1 MKKTIR
7 ILTLHYPPDIASA
20 SLLMEELANG
30 LKDKN
35 YNIEVLTS
43 QPIYNTETKSKEYE
57 KINGVN
63 IYRIESSGLNKNLK
77 YVKILNSIWF
87 FLNICMKLLFSEDSK
102 NVIYLLTSNP
112 PILPLF
118 GLLIKML
125 KGNKFVL
132 LLYDINPDASE
143 KLGYV
148 SKNSI
153 IVKLW
158 IYFNEL
164 VFKKSKYIIVMSEQ
178 MKTYVLESYLK
189 NDLRKSDKIHVIHN
203 WADPKFIK
211 PLNKDDS
218 IFIKNNNL
226 TGKFVI
232 NYSGNIGIAQ
242 KFDGLLKASL
252 LLRDFDIAFIFF
264 GDGVNKKRIM
274 EFVEQNRL
282 SNFYFQGYKPKQVL
296 NEVLSASDVSVV
308 HLESEVE
315 RFCMP
320 SKLYYIIATGKPILA
335 FCNKNSD
342 LGKIINEAQCGFI
355 VSHNE
360 PEEIARII
368 MELKSNKELRDRMS
382 LNGRSYFLEHFTL
395 EIAIEKYNRL
405 FSAI

>member
-20 SLLMEELANG
+20 ALLMEELANG

-43 QPIYNTETKSKEYE
+43 QPIYNTETKSKKYE
-57 KINGVN
+57 NINGVN
-63 IYRIESSGLNKNLK
+63 IYRIESLGLNKNSK

-87 FLNICMKLLFSEDSK
+87 FFNICIKILFSEDSK
-102 NVIYLLTSNP
+102 KVIYLLTSNP

-132 LLYDINPDASE
+132 LIYDINPEASE

-164 VFKKSKYIIVMSEQ
+164 VIKKSKNIIVISEQ
-178 MKTYVLESYLK
+178 MKTHILESYLK
-189 NDLRKSDKIHVIHN
+189 NDSRKSDKIHVIHN
-203 WADPKFIK
+203 WADPKLIK

-218 IFIKNNNL
+218 IFIKSNNL
-226 TGKFVI
+226 KGKFVI

-264 GDGVNKKRIM
+264 GDGVNKKGII
-274 EFVEQNRL
+274 EFAEQNRL
-282 SNFYFQGYKPKQVL
+282 SNFYFHDYKPKQML
-296 NEVLSASDVSVV
+296 PEVQTASDLSVV
-308 HLESEVE
+308 HLENEIE
-315 RFCMP
+315 DLCMP
-320 SKLYYIIATGKPILA
+320 SKLYYILAFGKPILA

-342 LGKIINEAQCGFI
+342 LGKIITEAQCGFI

-360 PEEIARII
+360 PEEIAKII
-368 MELKSNKELRDRMS
+368 MKLKSNKELRDRMS
-382 LNGRSYFLEHFTL
+382 INGRRYFLEHFTL